1 MAVFAPARA
10 LYVKAGFLP
19 CAPFGDYRI
28 SPNSVCMTL
37 WLADERPAG

>member
-10 LYVKAGFLP
+10 LYAQAGFLP